1 LSAVE
6 QTFQQSP
13 EFTSWAAYDLDNDR
27 RLSTQERQAGVNQ
40 IYQQVL
46 GRGADQP
53 GLSYWQQSGRTPG
66 EIMSSLVNSGEF
78 KAWSDYDADKS
89 GTLSPQ
95 ERQAGVNRLYQ
106 GVLGRAGEPQ
116 GVNYWSQSGA
126 TPDQIMSNMTNSD
139 EFKAWS
145 NYDADKSGTLSQQER
160 QAGVNR
166 LYQGVLGRAG
176 EPQGVEYWSQT
187 GLLPEQIRQEM
198 TNSGELKAWLP
209 YDLDQSGTISAQERQ
224 AGVGSLYQQVLG
236 RAADEPGMASWVQS
250 GLTPDQLRQQLGQS
264 DEFKAWSKYD
274 ADKSG
279 TLTSQ
284 ERGQG
289 VSELYQGVLG
299 RASDPSGLA
308 YWSQAAVG
316 SPDALKRAFQESA
329 EFKSWAPY
337 DADNSGTLTQDE
349 RRQGIDA
356 LYQSTFGRAADKEG
370 ATFWLNT
377 MLTPDQLLTKFR
389 ETPEWRDVSVFDVD
403 RSGTITPA
411 ERQSYVESVA
421 AKGQVADLGKVSQP
435 VDATKI
441 TTSPVVDTGT
451 TYGGA
456 APQTR
461 ASSQQITD
469 LYQSIFGRAPD
480 EAGLDYWTKSGLSA
494 DQIRQHFLGSTEWGA
509 LSPFDV
515 NVDQQ
520 ISAAERA
527 NYLASLQPK
536 PAVELPKG
544 REPMALPKAPDALTL
559 PTPQERVVP
568 TVTPAGTDQAFRESA
583 VRTFDP
589 VTGTFQ
595 YTTPTK
601 LSSATGAGMN
611 FVPPTVTSRPRQ
623 LLNVA
628 YSPTT
633 QGYSASTNTLYQ
645 SPVSASQAFAADRTG
660 QLRALQGLANE
671 PGTPIGSANTIRL
684 QSRLRSGEF
693 NAPSGGLDMAKLR
706 AAYAAYRPST
716 AASMGPPAPSTAPT
730 STGTTGTTGTT
741 PEGFR
746 TVGPVSFNPYSPVQF
761 PVTSPEVPQGFQPIT
776 TNPFVSGSTP
786 MTPLPDVP
794 EDFQPLSPVKF
805 IGD

>member
-1 LSAVE
+1 MTESESRRMLKDLASDTFVVQRFQEGGAAQDLENLYRGILGRDPDPSGLAYWQQTGQPLSAIE

-53 GLSYWQQSGRTPG
+53 GLSYWQNSGRTPG

-126 TPDQIMSNMTNSD
+126 TP
-139 EFKAWS
+139 
-145 NYDADKSGTLSQQER
+145 
-160 QAGVNR
+160 
-166 LYQGVLGRAG
+166 
-176 EPQGVEYWSQT
+176 
-187 GLLPEQIRQEM
+187 EQIRQEM

-236 RAADEPGMASWVQS
+236 RTADEPGMASWVQS
-250 GLTPDQLRQQLGQS
+250 ALTPDQLRQQLGQS

-316 SPDALKRAFQESA
+316 SPEALKRAFQESA

-356 LYQSTFGRAADKEG
+356 LYQNTFGRAADKEG

-451 TYGGA
+451 TYGGV
-456 APQTR
+456 APQTK

-480 EAGLDYWTKSGLSA
+480 AAGLDYWINSGLSA

-536 PAVELPKG
+536 AAVELPKG
-544 REPMALPKAPDALTL
+544 REPMALPKEPDALTL
-559 PTPQERVVP
+559 PTPQERLVP

-589 VTGTFQ
+589 VTGTFR

-645 SPVSASQAFAADRTG
+645 SPVAASQAFAADRTG

-706 AAYAAYRPST
+706 AAYAAYRPATT
-716 AASMGPPAPSTAPT
+716 ADASAAGILQAAAAAAPT
-730 STGTTGTTGTT
+730 SAVSGLLDKTVNLLTGTTGTTGTT
-741 PEGFR
+741 PEGFK
-746 TVGPVSFNPYSPVQF
+746 TVGPVSFDPYLPVQF
-761 PVTSPEVPQGFQPIT
+761 PVTSP
-776 TNPFVSGSTP
+776 
-786 MTPLPDVP
+786 DVP
-794 EDFQPLSPVKF
+794 EDFQPRSPVKF
-805 IGD
+805 IGG